1 MDTKPTEEELKQ
13 ALLQV
18 ENEGTSLQ
26 QQVETKTEPEIK
38 EEVKVETDEEPL
50 KTELE
55 KVKSKKSAAE
65 KARDSLYFN
74 ALEAKKLGID
84 PTKDERL
91 KEIFGQSK
99 VEQTSEETE
108 EEKPLTRKDLMEILS
123 QTQVAKSAEQLA
135 NEIQSEVER
144 ELTLHHL
151 QNTIRSTGDP
161 QEDFRNARALA
172 NSARNQKIM
181 EEVARKPEVKSHSSA
196 SSQGS
201 QQQADPQ
208 IKFTPEEQAF
218 LATGKITKEEILMA
232 REGKAIPR

>member
-26 QQVETKTEPEIK
+26 QQVETKTEPEVK

-99 VEQTSEETE
+99 VEDTSEEAE
-108 EEKPLTRKDLMEILS
+108 VEKPLTRKDLMEILS

-172 NSARNQKIM
+172 NSARNLKIM
-181 EEVARKPEVKSHSSA
+181 EEVARKPEVKNHSSA